1 MFTLYA
7 RLLESVKRASTG
19 LVPRKLVRESGAMKK
34 ARTKAQKG
42 KRSAHAGAAKP
53 RIRGSLSQEVIL
65 QAALEI
71 ADHEGLANLTLRKIA
86 THLGASPMAIYRHF
100 RNKAALVAKL
110 PDLVVGRYAVTAH
123 ATQDWRE
130 WISVTLVRMRAGL
143 LEHPGVI
150 PLLGSNATSGPN
162 AFAVMDRFLAVVR
175 SAGIEDA
182 AAVQLFHILMS
193 YTVGSVA
200 LESAAAPSIVQKEKR
215 RKNESFFFEAAPQA
229 EYPHLVALAPQLAR
243 FASAEFFEAGVCRIV
258 GAFAESS
265 PEGQLQSRGRFK
277 KTSSKS

>member
-1 MFTLYA
+1 M
-7 RLLESVKRASTG
+7 
-19 LVPRKLVRESGAMKK
+19 
-34 ARTKAQKG
+34 
-42 KRSAHAGAAKP
+42 
-53 RIRGSLSQEVIL
+53 

-71 ADHEGLANLTLRKIA
+71 ADREGLANLTLRKIA

-110 PDLVVGRYAVTAH
+110 PDLVVGRYAVTEH

-130 WISVTLVRMRAGL
+130 WISVTLLRMRVGL

-150 PLLGSNATSGPN
+150 PLLGSSATAGPN
-162 AFAVMDRFLAVVR
+162 AFAVMEHFLAVVR
-175 SAGIEDA
+175 RAGMDDA

-200 LESAAAPSIVQKEKR
+200 LESAATQRSAPLRATAR

-229 EYPHLVALAPQLAR
+229 KYPHLVALAPQLVR
-243 FASAEFFEAGVCRIV
+243 FASAEFFAAGVNRIV
-258 GAFAESS
+258 EAFATPSS
-265 PEGQLQSRGRFK
+265 DGPSRSRR
-277 KTSSKS
+277 